1 MTRLRST
8 LPLALLGV
16 TVLAVPL
23 ACGGSDKGA
32 NVPVNPGPSATAV
45 ASATPTGDPSASASV
60 SATPSATASASASA
74 APSGSVPSLSDIL
87 TTDPAKVEAIAK
99 AAALAATAKMQAL
112 GSLPAVEAGL
122 KATAA
127 KTAPG
132 MQPDGELA
140 QGDLKEGEHLTM
152 MVTLQPGKCYAIV
165 GYSPPGGGVK
175 DLDLRLLAPPFYAM
189 LAGEDVTDDNA
200 PTIGKTPNPMCPVIP
215 VGIPYK
221 VDIASEK
228 GAGKVGVMLFS
239 KPNTKK

>member
-8 LPLALLGV
+8 IPLALLGM
-16 TVLAVPL
+16 TMLGVPL
-23 ACGGSDKGA
+23 ACGGSDKPA
-32 NVPVNPGPSATAV
+32 AAPESTAPTTPPAPTAPAPTAAATAT
-45 ASATPTGDPSASASV
+45 APAT
-60 SATPSATASASASA
+60 ATASAAPAPSASS
-74 APSGSVPSLSDIL
+74 APSLADIL
-87 TTDPAKVEAIAK
+87 TTDPAKAGAIAS
-99 AAALAATAKMQAL
+99 AAASANAATLQAP
-112 GSLPAVEAGL
+112 GSLPAVETGL

-132 MQPDGELA
+132 MTPDGQLA
-140 QGDLKEGEHLTM
+140 QGDLKEGDHLTM

-165 GYSPPGGGVK
+165 GYSAPGSGVK
-175 DLDLRLLAPPFYAM
+175 DLDLRLLAPPFYTM
-189 LAGEDVTDDNA
+189 IAGEDVTDDNA
-200 PTIGKTPNPMCPVIP
+200 PTIGKTPNAMCPVVP

>member
-1 MTRLRST
+1 MKITRRLRST
-8 LPLALLGV
+8 LSLALLGA
-16 TVLAVPL
+16 TIFAVPL
-23 ACGGSDKGA
+23 ACGGSEKPATTPA
-32 NVPVNPGPSATAV
+32 NPPPGTGGPGVTSS
-45 ASATPTGDPSASASV
+45 ASATPATTAAGTASATA
-60 SATPSATASASASA
+60 SATPSASAT
-74 APSGSVPSLSDIL
+74 VPSLSDIL
-87 TTDPAKVEAIAK
+87 TTDPAKVDQIVK
-99 AAALAATAKMQAL
+99 AAASATAAIMAPP
-112 GSLPAVEAGL
+112 GSSPTVEGGL

-132 MQPDGELA
+132 MTPEGELA
-140 QGDLKEGEHLTM
+140 QGDLAEGGHLAM

-165 GYSPPGGGVK
+165 GYSPPGSGVK
-175 DLDLRLLAPPFYAM
+175 DLDLRLLAPPFYTM

-228 GAGKVGVMLFS
+228 GAGKVGVMLYS